1 MKIDPQTRKGIVR
14 NALISVFIYLLP
26 ILLMFGSFYITG
38 KRPWEHKAPLV
49 QKNNTIINHLS
60 KKP

>member
-1 MKIDPQTRKGIVR
+1 MKIDAQTQKSIVR
-14 NALISVFIYLLP
+14 NALLSILIYLLP

-38 KRPWEHKAPLV
+38 KRPWKQQIASADN
-49 QKNNTIINHLS
+49 KTINQIN